1 MVSPVLHG
9 RNPSN
14 IPLVHMCRDW
24 SIGLTE
30 INEEVNRPWNPG
42 LTKISHCQ
50 CPPPY
55 ENMCVPCE
63 DNMPAACAA
72 QAPFDYK
79 MTYPSH
85 FIDHPQENNFQIFSK
100 FSAVRVFVIRVLRAR
115 QWSESVRHGRTWS
128 DMIGHRRTFLKIVK
142 AKTSNE
148 SISK

>member
-1 MVSPVLHG
+1 MHAVLTTVMVSPELHG

-24 SIGLTE
+24 PIGLTE

-79 MTYPSH
+79 LTYPSH
-85 FIDHPQENNFQIFSK
+85 FIDQPQENNFQIFSK
-100 FSAVRVFVIRVLRAR
+100 FSAVRVFVIRVPRPR
-115 QWSESVRHGRTWS
+115 TPDGHGMDTGR
-128 DMIGHRRTFLKIVK
+128 FLKIGK
-142 AKTSNE
+142 AKTSDE